1 MSSISTF
8 CWLMQL
14 EHELERGSSL
24 AAEVGVW
31 VRIRVPAWVRVLV
44 WVPVSLCFTRL
55 IKPQLS
61 FALAAAALKLISSCF
76 RCKWKVEEKRQSD
89 REEKSE
95 NERTKGIGREY
106 SNSDTAQT
114 HCVMAQSSGAILI
127 FWHLTNLKQIAKLS
141 ELSLSLSVDP
151 WPNLIN

>member
-1 MSSISTF
+1 MSSVSTF

-31 VRIRVPAWVRVLV
+31 VRIRVPAWVRLLV

-89 REEKSE
+89 RERKSE
-95 NERTKGIGREY
+95 KGIGREY

-127 FWHLTNLKQIAKLS
+127 FWHLTNLKQIANSLNS
-141 ELSLSLSVDP
+141 LSLSLSVDP